1 MAMKILHV
9 CEYVR
14 GGITTYLNEI
24 LKYQATTEQVS
35 SVHVLMS
42 EYNSDKLLINGV
54 QFDYYHYKRKLSKFI
69 PAIIQINRVIK
80 KIHPDVIHIHSSFA
94 GLFVRVCFFFKRKR
108 PKIVYCAHGWSF
120 LMEISHVKKK
130 MYGIL
135 ERVLARKTDRI
146 INISDHE
153 FIGSLKYKLPK
164 EKSLV
169 IPNGIEDR
177 LYKNKDVALALDPSK
192 LNLLFVG
199 RFDRQKGIDI
209 LLDFFKN
216 DPLKHVRLYT
226 IGGNVLDPVLKKIPD
241 TIISLGWID
250 HNVIDS
256 YYEKFDAVIIP
267 SRWEGFGLVAIE
279 AMKNRKAVIASN
291 RGDLPDLVKD
301 GVNGY
306 LFDLNHL
313 EELTRILTTVSKQ
326 ELEVMGERGFAIFQ
340 EKYTGEK
347 LNQRLMDVYQ
357 QLVEGHGQPT
367 VHRTGAQYEAK

>member
-1 MAMKILHV
+1 MKILHV

-24 LKYQATTEQVS
+24 LNYQATAGQIS

-42 EYNSDKLLINGV
+42 DDNSDKLSIPGVSIN
-54 QFDYYHYKRKLSKFI
+54 YYHYERKLVKFI
-69 PAIIQINRVIK
+69 PAIIQIHRAIK
-80 KIHPDVIHIHSSFA
+80 KIRPDIIHVHSSFA
-94 GLFVRVCFFFKRKR
+94 GLFVRLCFFFKRKR
-108 PKIVYCAHGWSF
+108 PKVVYCAHGWSF
-120 LMEISHVKKK
+120 LMEVSRMKKK

-135 ERVLARKTDRI
+135 ERVMARKTDRI
-146 INISDHE
+146 INISEHE
-153 FIGSLKYKLPK
+153 FIGSQKYRIPE

-169 IPNGIEDR
+169 IPNGIEAQPHI
-177 LYKNKDVALALDPSK
+177 NKDIKLRLDPVK

-209 LLDFFKN
+209 LLEFFKS
-216 DPLKHVRLYT
+216 DPPAHVRLYL
-226 IGGNVLDPVLKKIPD
+226 IGGSVLDPISMKIPEQI
-241 TIISLGWID
+241 TSLGWID
-250 HNVIDS
+250 HDQIDS

-279 AMKNRKAVIASN
+279 AMKNKKAVIASN

-313 EELTRILTTVSKQ
+313 ERLTQILTTVRKQ
-326 ELEVMGERGFAIFQ
+326 ELEVMGKRGFAIFQ

-347 LNQRLMDVYQ
+347 LNQRLIEVYR
-357 QLVEGHGQPT
+357 QLHESNNQPA
-367 VHRTGAQYEAK
+367 VR